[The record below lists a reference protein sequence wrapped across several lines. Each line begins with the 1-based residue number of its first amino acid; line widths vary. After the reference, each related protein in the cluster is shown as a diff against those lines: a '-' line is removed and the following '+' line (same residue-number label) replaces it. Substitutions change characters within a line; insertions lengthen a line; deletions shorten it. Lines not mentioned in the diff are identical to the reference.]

1 MLLPPD
7 HSGLVC
13 ENTSTNTTLYSMV
26 LQMGPAPWLNDK
38 QSKKM
43 RSSIKN
49 LLAMYTFCYTYLCS
63 RPSEIG
69 NFAAILVY
77 LMY

>member
-13 ENTSTNTTLYSMV
+13 GNTSINTTLYSMV
-26 LQMGPAPWLNDK
+26 LQMGPAPWLIDK
-38 QSKKM
+38 QSNKM
-43 RSSIKN
+43 SSSIKKV
-49 LLAMYTFCYTYLCS
+49 LAMYTFCYTYLCS

-77 LMY
+77 